1 MLLVVLEEDLTLG
14 KFARKVIREDI
25 DIDLE
30 LLRYRIFQ
38 VLVQLSVAVKET
50 ELVGAS
56 WLRPSFRFLSR
67 SSLGRI
73 SASLRSGCHGL
84 CNRR

>member
-1 MLLVVLEEDLTLG
+1 MLEEDLTLG

-56 WLRPSFRFLSR
+56 
-67 SSLGRI
+67 
-73 SASLRSGCHGL
+73 
-84 CNRR
+84 